1 MLEADF
7 TSIDEL
13 KVIIAGDKPQVPR
26 AKRAVPE
33 AYRAFVADLRAAR
46 KFAA

>member
-13 KVIIAGDKPQVPR
+13 NVIIAGDKPRCP
-26 AKRAVPE
+26 APSAPE